1 MTPEQCRAARA
12 MINWSQ
18 SVLSDMAGI
27 PLANVVDFEENR
39 SISDD
44 AIADMR
50 AAFERVGV
58 EFTRDN
64 AVRDLDDV

>member
-27 PLANVVDFEENR
+27 PLVNVVDFEENR

-44 AIADMR
+44 VIADMR

-58 EFTRDN
+58 EFTGDN
-64 AVRDLDDV
+64 AVKDIDDV